1 MKPLITVIIP
11 VYNNEKYL
19 RRAVESVC
27 NQTYPHE
34 LMEIFIVDDG
44 STDSTPAVCDTLKEE
59 YTPRIKVFHREK
71 NEGLSSARNFG
82 IRNAGGEY
90 ISFVDSDDYIAENM
104 LEKLQ
109 SAAHR
114 FNAEIVQGSRNEIAE
129 DGSQMP
135 DICAA
140 PEREIAV
147 DSKSFLKSLLMHTG
161 DVSFCTKLIKRSVFH
176 DGNFFPVGEL
186 NEDFYLLIRIL
197 KDIESVVILPDRL
210 YNVFYMSGSIS
221 RVKKG
226 DTDYFP
232 PVFRDIVIN
241 ADRALLFVEE
251 NFPDLREAALRFC
264 LYQRLDYLLHIPVSK
279 MTGNDKFYS
288 DVVRYVRKS
297 FFEIISNKYLSFKDK
312 RNLLILSINPKL
324 VRSLHSKL
332 KKKNI

>member
-1 MKPLITVIIP
+1 
-11 VYNNEKYL
+11 
-19 RRAVESVC
+19 
-27 NQTYPHE
+27 
-34 LMEIFIVDDG
+34 
-44 STDSTPAVCDTLKEE
+44 
-59 YTPRIKVFHREK
+59 
-71 NEGLSSARNFG
+71 
-82 IRNAGGEY
+82 
-90 ISFVDSDDYIAENM
+90 
-104 LEKLQ
+104 
-109 SAAHR
+109 
-114 FNAEIVQGSRNEIAE
+114 
-129 DGSQMP
+129 
-135 DICAA
+135 
-140 PEREIAV
+140 
-147 DSKSFLKSLLMHTG
+147 
-161 DVSFCTKLIKRSVFH
+161 
-176 DGNFFPVGEL
+176 
-186 NEDFYLLIRIL
+186 
-197 KDIESVVILPDRL
+197 
-210 YNVFYMSGSIS
+210 MSGSIS